1 MTPLVMPP
9 VVAGTG
15 LLLTFG
21 RAGLVGSQLDA
32 VGIPISFTAAAAILA
47 ATFVAMPLI
56 VLAGESAF
64 RNLSRDHDEVARALG
79 ASLRVRLYHVMLPQL
94 RRPLIAAVALCFGR
108 ALGEF
113 GATITFAGS
122 FPGRT
127 RTVPL
132 AVYQLLQRDQDSAI
146 ALSVA
151 LVLLSFLIMIF
162 SGKVI
167 RSS

>member
-1 MTPLVMPP
+1 NSCESLS
-9 VVAGTG
+9 AS
-15 LLLTFG
+15 G
-21 RAGLVGSQLDA
+21 RLAA
-32 VGIPISFTAAAAILA
+32 EITAAAAILA